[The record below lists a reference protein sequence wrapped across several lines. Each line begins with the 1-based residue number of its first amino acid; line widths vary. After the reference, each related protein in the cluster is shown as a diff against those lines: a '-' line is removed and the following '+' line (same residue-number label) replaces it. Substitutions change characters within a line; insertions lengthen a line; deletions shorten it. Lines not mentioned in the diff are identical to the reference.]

1 MWIEKL
7 KNRKGETIAEVL
19 VAALVVV
26 LGVLLF
32 AMMVQSSFR
41 IISNSEDKM
50 LKIYDAE
57 STAEMTGGTPVHS
70 GISVTFDFSPNGH
83 SYGGLIISGDTAR
96 EADLYGIE
104 GENLYSYR
112 TKEKKS

>member
-1 MWIEKL
+1 MWTEKL

-57 STAEMTGGTPVHS
+57 STAEMTGGTPVYS
-70 GISVTFDFSPNGH
+70 GISVTFDFLPN
-83 SYGGLIISGDTAR
+83 SYGGLIISGDTTDR
-96 EADLYGIE
+96 KADLYGIKE
-104 GENLYSYR
+104 EKLYSYR
-112 TKEKKS
+112 IKE